1 MIGTIDGGNG
11 VVLKLLELLTVTLK
25 LLMVAMVHTSAGKLK
40 HHIICDFHLT
50 SSRKPCPKKPSDTKA
65 NNSFFDLRD
74 RKVLLIFYYFIKK
87 GKSVVDSFP
96 KLVY

>member
-1 MIGTIDGGNG
+1 
-11 VVLKLLELLTVTLK
+11 VVCAFDLQ
-25 LLMVAMVHTSAGKLK
+25 
-40 HHIICDFHLT
+40 
-50 SSRKPCPKKPSDTKA
+50 KPCPKKPSDTKA